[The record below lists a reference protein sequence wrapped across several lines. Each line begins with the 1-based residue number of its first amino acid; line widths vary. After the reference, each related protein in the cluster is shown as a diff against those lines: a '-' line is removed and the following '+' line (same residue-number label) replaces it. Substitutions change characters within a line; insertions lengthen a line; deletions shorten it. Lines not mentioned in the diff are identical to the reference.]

1 MRVKFR
7 NLCTIQMKRCFPHR
21 LFSFI
26 STIIALFVASA
37 ALQAASIVVDAT
49 NPGQPAGRFLGGSA
63 IVWQVQ
69 GNGLLDISQPVRV
82 FRPEA
87 LSRTSA
93 LGVSL
98 LRFGDGSSEQY
109 LWRDGVGPSRPARI
123 RPGAYWP
130 SKNEVGV
137 IEAWQFARRVG
148 AELVM
153 VVPLRETLDRD
164 VPDAPDGAQLAANL
178 VEFCNGRSPGLQYGA
193 QQGWRPSTYVGE
205 DVQPGGSPLSG
216 KKEFKV
222 EGSYLAGEKAP
233 DGYFAWLREY
243 FGHPEPLNIRFWEVG
258 NETYWAYF
266 EGKAWAHPAK
276 YRELFVKFVDAMKAK
291 DPSILVGAQGLTHHI
306 LSSETPEK
314 YREGW
319 VWSEGVFGKP
329 PDYSE
334 AYQKADFII
343 LHEYVG
349 PQAASEDS
357 EAEYRALF
365 EEVSALEERFRVYQ
379 SRYPKPI
386 FITEY
391 NVQYGVFV
399 GSDPQYQKHQHR
411 LKSAL
416 AVARMQHAF
425 LRTGIPAACYFH
437 LLELASGPGGWTG
450 YPTFRL
456 IYDEIDRDTGVR
468 RRGVTVPYYAL
479 QLYNARTP
487 GRYVLP
493 VSVGD
498 ADHLDVVAL
507 RSAAKTLSL
516 MVVNYSSSRDT
527 TAQVTFNGFAPASKA
542 TVSVLNSPDGME
554 GCTYVDSSRVGITTS
569 EIAIPGPSFTYTFP
583 AHSLTVI
590 DLEPKGSDQ
599 ADPEP
604 PPGSDPP
611 PLPDPEPHNP
621 NPAGIEVQVTANN
634 PAPLPGD
641 TVTFTSVCRNLG
653 SSTVEQ
659 TTVTFLVPDGMEL
672 IPGSITPP
680 GTYSPITRRVE
691 WLVTSLK
698 PGQSRQLRCSA
709 RVK

>member
-1 MRVKFR
+1 MTPLRVAVWKQVFCPAPQWFFSAL
-7 NLCTIQMKRCFPHR
+7 NL
-21 LFSFI
+21 
-26 STIIALFVASA
+26 IALEASVAA
-37 ALQAASIVVDAT
+37 AIVVDAT
-49 NPGQPAGRFLGGSA
+49 SPGVPAGRFLGGSA

-93 LGVSL
+93 LGLSL
-98 LRFGDGSSEQY
+98 LRFGDGSFEQY
-109 LWRDGVGPSRPARI
+109 YWRDGVGPSRPGRI
-123 RPGAYWP
+123 RPGAHWP
-130 SKNEVGV
+130 SKNEVGI
-137 IEAWQFARRVG
+137 IEAWQFARSVG

-164 VPDAPDGAQLAANL
+164 ALDAPDGAQLAANL
-178 VEFCNGRSPGLQYGA
+178 VEFCNGRSPGLTYGE

-205 DVQPGGSPLSG
+205 DVRPGGSPLSG

-266 EGKAWAHPAK
+266 DGKPWASPAK
-276 YRELFVKFVDAMKAK
+276 YRELFVKFVDAMKQK

-306 LSSETPEK
+306 LASGTPER

-319 VWSEGVFGKP
+319 IWSEGVFGKP

-365 EEVSALEERFRVYQ
+365 DDVVAMEERFRAYQ

-399 GSDPQYQKHQHR
+399 GSDPQYRKHQHR

-416 AVARMQHAF
+416 AVARMQNAF
-425 LRTGIPAACYFH
+425 LRTGITAACYFH
-437 LLELASGPGGWTG
+437 LLEIASGPGGWTG

-456 IYDEIDRDTGVR
+456 IYDDIDRDTGVR
-468 RRGVTVPYYAL
+468 RKGVTVPYYAL

-487 GRYVLP
+487 GRYILP
-493 VSVGD
+493 VSVSD
-498 ADHLDVVAL
+498 AEYLDVVAL
-507 RSAAKTLSL
+507 RSPAKTLSL
-516 MVVNYSSSRDT
+516 MVVNFSSNRDI
-527 TAQVTFNGFAPASKA
+527 TAQVTLNGFSPAAQAS
-542 TVSVLNSPDGME
+542 VSTLNSPDGME
-554 GCTYVDSSRVGITTS
+554 GCVYVDPSRAGITTRDIVIEGS
-569 EIAIPGPSFTYTFP
+569 TFTYTFP

-590 DLEPKGSDQ
+590 DLEPQ
-599 ADPEP
+599 APAPPNSELPPPPDPE
-604 PPGSDPP
+604 
-611 PLPDPEPHNP
+611 PEPHNP

-634 PAPLPGD
+634 PSPLPGD

-653 SSTVEQ
+653 NTTVEQ
-659 TTVTFLVPDGMEL
+659 TSVTFLVPDGME
-672 IPGSITPP
+672 IITGSITPA
-680 GTYSPITRRVE
+680 GVYSPITRKVE
-691 WLVTSLK
+691 WTVTGLK
-698 PGQSRQLRCSA
+698 PGQSRQLKCSA
-709 RVK
+709 KVR